1 MRAVPVNW
9 TIRQLLQRHAITPY
23 RLMKESGLAQ
33 GTIYRLVNGDTR
45 SLNADT
51 LDRVM
56 TALRR
61 LTSEDIAISDLLEYE
76 EPKP

>member
-1 MRAVPVNW
+1 MQPVPVHW
-9 TIRQLLQRHAITPY
+9 TVRPLLKQYGVTPY

-51 LDRVM
+51 LDKVM
-56 TALRR
+56 AALRR
-61 LTSEDIAISDLLEYE
+61 LTGADIQVGDLLVYE
-76 EPKP
+76 DPK